1 MRADHSTDHPQTD
14 TEAPELPRL
23 PYRMPALFIG
33 HGSPMNAIEDNEFS
47 RAWAEVGRSIP
58 KPKAILCIS
67 AHWETL
73 GTRVTA
79 MERPRTIHDF
89 HGFPKP
95 LFDMEYPA
103 PGNPALA
110 RLIREQVV
118 DMPITLDYEW
128 GLDHGAWSVLCR
140 MFPLADIPVVQLS
153 LDRTKP
159 PAFHY
164 GLGKSLR
171 EFRNR
176 GILIVGSGNIV
187 HNLGAVVWKDTA
199 FDWALEFDDQ
209 IKRLVVSGDH
219 DAIIHYEQLGE
230 SAKASVPTVEHFLP
244 LLYLLGPQEA
254 GEEVQ
259 FFNEKVTLGA
269 ISMTSLQVGGT
280 VGCNVGYAVRTI
292 VRT

>member
-1 MRADHSTDHPQTD
+1 MPLMLADNHTDHRQ
-14 TEAPELPRL
+14 ANSKSPEFPRL
-23 PYRMPALFIG
+23 SYRMPALFIG
-33 HGSPMNAIEDNEFS
+33 HGNPMNAIEDSEFS
-47 RAWAEVGRSIP
+47 RAWAEVGQSIP

-67 AHWETL
+67 AHWETV

-95 LFDMEYPA
+95 LFDTEYPA

-110 RLIREQVV
+110 RLIRETVADV
-118 DMPITLDYEW
+118 PIMLDSDW

-140 MFPLADIPVVQLS
+140 MFPQADIPVVQLS
-153 LDRTKP
+153 LDRTKE

-171 EFRNR
+171 ELRNR

-187 HNLGAVVWKDTA
+187 HNLGAVVWQDTA
-199 FDWALEFDDQ
+199 HDWALEFDRQ
-209 IKRLVVSGDH
+209 IKQLITSGNN
-219 DAIIHYEQLGE
+219 DAIIRYDQLGDT
-230 SAKASVPTVEHFLP
+230 AKASVPTAEHFLP
-244 LLYLLGPQEA
+244 LLYILGLQETR
-254 GEEVQ
+254 EEVK

-269 ISMTSLQVGGT
+269 ISMTSLQV
-280 VGCNVGYAVRTI
+280 VGDSQCPDNS
-292 VRT
+292 